1 MDAILTLGILIV
13 LFLQGLG
20 AWLETPLQFFT
31 FFGSEEFYLFFAPAL
46 FWLVDPVIGLRTGL
60 ALMIS
65 SVVNGVFK
73 LLFVGPRPYWYDARV
88 IPMST
93 ETSFGVPSGH
103 SQNAVVV
110 WGMIAAQFHKR
121 WLWVV
126 AIAMMFLIGLS
137 RLYLGMHFPH
147 DVLLGWLIGAVLLWA
162 LLRFEKPVVTW
173 LQRYQPLE
181 QILIVFGASLGAIL
195 LTWLARLPLGAY
207 TLPESWVTLAARQPG
222 GAPIEPLA
230 LSGMVS
236 NAGVFF
242 GLAAGYILLRMSG
255 SFEVKA
261 PVVKLALRFL
271 VGLVGVAVIWYGLG
285 GVFPRGESL
294 LPYLLRFIRYA
305 LVGLWIAYLAPRLF
319 ILLHLAEPKEK
330 PALTLGEAPL

>member
-1 MDAILTLGILIV
+1 MGTILTLGILII
-13 LFLQGLG
+13 LFLQALG
-20 AWLETPLQFFT
+20 AWLETPMAFFS
-31 FFGSEEFYLFFAPAL
+31 FLGMEEFYLFVAPAL

-60 ALMIS
+60 ALMVS
-65 SVVNGVFK
+65 GVVNGIFK
-73 LLFVGPRPYWYDARV
+73 LLFTGPRPYWFDARV
-88 IPMST
+88 IPMGS

-110 WGMIAAQFHKR
+110 WGMVAAQFRKR
-121 WLWVV
+121 WLWIV
-126 AIAMMFLIGLS
+126 AIALMFLIGLS

-162 LLRFEKPVVTW
+162 LLRFEKPVVAW
-173 LQRYQPLE
+173 IQRYKPLE
-181 QILIVFGASLGAIL
+181 QITVVFGVSLGMIL
-195 LTWLARLPLGAY
+195 LAALARLVLGAY
-207 TLPESWVTLAARQPG
+207 TVPESWVTLAARQPG
-222 GAPIEPLA
+222 GTPIEPLA
-230 LSGMVS
+230 LSGIVS

-255 SFEVKA
+255 SFEAKA
-261 PVVKLALRFL
+261 PVIKLVLRF
-271 VGLVGVAVIWYGLG
+271 VIGLIGVAAIWYGLG

-305 LVGLWIAYLAPRLF
+305 LIGLWIAYLAPRLF

-330 PALTLGEAPL
+330 PAQELRQVPM